1 MILDVRLSFSTINKM
16 LMKFWMCI
24 FSIIHYDTSLKQEGV
39 LRLKFDINLVENM
52 FQTVNSN
59 DSMKKA
65 TNI

>member
-16 LMKFWMCI
+16 LMTFWMCI

-52 FQTVNSN
+52 FQTVSN